1 MIDDTQFWKS
11 WLPQYR
17 VTWYAVATVFVLS
30 IVFYGFSYFQGHDGI
45 LHWEKIQEQKV
56 IESTLDRF
64 SVGPFELSVPGDN
77 YVILE
82 YFNGSNIE
90 PNTAAT
96 ILFLMMLAIGA
107 VVVVTIITTLDRF
120 WFILGM
126 VLFMLFVASLRLRV
140 LEVLG
145 QLNYG
150 PLIVTL
156 VLYSSVAVYFNMIRT
171 GISLHT
177 RLIVFSALT
186 VAFALVI
193 HFLSEVE
200 YPFSH
205 LAVTAYPAALIMT
218 VLFILLVSHEILA
231 SFIGIISRA
240 GSGPARIKHFL
251 ILTIIYLGNLVLTV
265 LHELGSLDWNFVYVN
280 VYLLLVISAVLGIW
294 GFRDRQNTY
303 ENIMPF
309 SPGGALF
316 YLATGL
322 IAFATIGG
330 MLGNANDSGLEV
342 VRDTIIY
349 SHLGFSFIFVLY
361 VLSNFSPMLG
371 GNLAIHKILYKP
383 NRMPYFT
390 FQFAGLIVTL
400 AFVFYAGWRGF
411 VYDGVSGFYT
421 ALGDLDIKLQNRQLA
436 IAHYDRARSY
446 GFQNHHANYALSK
459 LTLNL
464 YNFEE
469 PERYLNLANGKR
481 PSPYSL
487 INRGNLKIWQA
498 RYFDAIKDYRRGE
511 PFMEGSGILQNN
523 LGYAYSKIYSVDSA
537 LHLFNEAR
545 NESLSRPTAETNF
558 LALAAMEYLPVGGDS
573 ALSLFESDYPATVAN
588 ALALANAQ
596 GQPFERRIDPFTTT
610 RLNLHSATLLNN
622 YLIRNI
628 HHSDSAVLN
637 KAYTLADDSVNSDYM
652 EALKVPVAIG
662 YYYQHNVS
670 RALAIMAELVYIS
683 SAYEGN
689 YNYIMGLWALEQ
701 GNPERAASFFDYAVR
716 QNYKKARLYKAI
728 ALTEDGQLPEA
739 RVAWDTVLSNA
750 SEGEAVIAGQIKR
763 IIDTPVGQA
772 IDLPDPLKYQFCRYK
787 LNVYDTAQF
796 DRIVRTFG
804 DNNYKANALLDMA
817 RRQFEWNELNKAI
830 RYFNQVG
837 GLELTDETLYNEIRH
852 FELLLLAERR
862 ELDKLVTQVNEGI
875 EFTADRGLEKLL
887 YQALMA
893 EAANDTTLAAKNYD
907 ILSRYNPFFEEG
919 VIAAANYYRDH
930 GSDNLKAYNILAEA
944 VQINNN
950 SVKLWSVYINEAI
963 RVGFDEYAASAYE
976 RLAEIRSRR
985 QR

>member
-1 MIDDTQFWKS
+1 MIDHTQFWKA
-11 WLPQYR
+11 WLPEYR
-17 VTWYAVATVFVLS
+17 FTWYTMAVVFGLS
-30 IVFYGFSYFQGHDGI
+30 IVFYAYSYYRGHDGI

-56 IESTLDRF
+56 IESTVDRF

-77 YVILE
+77 YIILE

-90 PNTAAT
+90 PNMVAT
-96 ILFLMMLAIGA
+96 NLFLVLLAIGA
-107 VVVVTIITTLDRF
+107 VVVLTVITTLDRF

-126 VLFMLFVASLRLRV
+126 VLFILFVASLRLRV
-140 LEVLG
+140 LEIFG
-145 QLNYG
+145 QLNQA

-156 VLYSSVAVYFNMIRT
+156 VVYGGIAVFYNMIRP
-171 GISLHT
+171 GI
-177 RLIVFSALT
+177 RLIARLFVFASLT
-186 VAFALVI
+186 VVFGFVI
-193 HFLSEVE
+193 HSLSSVE
-200 YPFSH
+200 YPFFH

-218 VLFILLVSHEILA
+218 VLFILLVSHEVLA
-231 SFIGIISRA
+231 TFIGIISRSGA
-240 GSGPARIKHFL
+240 GPGRIKHFL
-251 ILTIIYLGNLVLTV
+251 ILSVVYLANLVLTV
-265 LHELGSLDWNFVYVN
+265 MHELGTLDWNFVYVN
-280 VYLLLVISAVLGIW
+280 VYLLLAISAVLGVW
-294 GFRDRQNTY
+294 GFRDRQHTY
-303 ENIMPF
+303 ENIMAF

-316 YLATGL
+316 YLAIGL

-330 MLGNANDSGLEV
+330 MLGNANDPGLEV

-361 VLSNFSPMLG
+361 ILSNFSAMLG
-371 GNLAIHKILYKP
+371 GNLPVHKILYKP

-400 AFVFYAGWRGF
+400 AFVFYSGWRGY

-421 ALGDLDIKLQNRQLA
+421 ALGDLDIKLGNRTLA
-436 IAHYDRARSY
+436 LAHYDRARSY

-481 PSPYSL
+481 PSQYSL
-487 INRGNLKIWQA
+487 INRGNLKIWQT
-498 RYFDAIKDYRRGE
+498 RYFDAIKDFRSSDSYMG
-511 PFMEGSGILQNN
+511 GSGVLENN
-523 LGYAYSKIYSVDSA
+523 LGYAYSKVYSVDSA

-545 NESLSRPTAETNF
+545 NVSLSRPTAETNF
-558 LALAAMEYLPVGGDS
+558 LALAAMEYLPVSGDS
-573 ALSLFESDYPATVAN
+573 TLSLFESDYTATVAN

-596 GQPFERRIDPFTTT
+596 GQPFRREIDPFTTT

-628 HHSDSAVLN
+628 HNSDTAVLR
-637 KAYTLADDSVNSDYM
+637 KAHTLADDALNSDYM
-652 EALKVPVAIG
+652 EALKVPVAMG
-662 YYYQHNVS
+662 YYYQRNVS

-683 SAYEGN
+683 STYEGN
-689 YNYIMGLWALEQ
+689 YNYTMGLWALEQ
-701 GNPERAASFFDYAVR
+701 GNPHRAASYFDYAVM

-739 RVAWDTVLSNA
+739 RVAWDTVLNNA

-763 IIDTPVGQA
+763 IIDTPSSRA
-772 IDLPDPLKYQFCRYK
+772 IDLSDPLKYQFCRYK
-787 LNVYDTAQF
+787 LNVYDTVLF
-796 DRIVRTFG
+796 DRIVQTFQ

-817 RRQFEWNELNKAI
+817 RRQFEWSELNKAI

-837 GLELTDETLYNEIRH
+837 GLELTDEALYNEIRH
-852 FELLLLAERR
+852 FELMLLAERR
-862 ELDKLVTQVNEGI
+862 ELDKLATQVNEGI
-875 EFTADRGLEKLL
+875 EFTADRQLEKLL

-893 EAANDTTLAAKNYD
+893 EAGADTVLAAKNYA

-919 VIAAANYYRDH
+919 LIAAANYYRDH
-930 GSDNLKAYNILAEA
+930 SEDNLKAYSILAEA
-944 VQINNN
+944 VQLNDT
-950 SVKLWSVYINEAI
+950 SVKLWNAYIAEAM
-963 RVGFDEYAASAYE
+963 RVGFDEYAASAYGQLE
-976 RLAEIRSRR
+976 EIRRRR
-985 QR
+985 Q